1 MHSDPSTMNCHSP
14 PLTPSRLRGEAP
26 FIAKRGSAFI
36 LNREAASICEPRSGA
51 RLQSTAQVVGSK
63 LMTKPRRAKK
73 DCLIPSGRRMQFRSF
88 SNRQHFFRRPPIAL
102 IFRHLAPKSVSCV
115 PSRHRHSAQVVYLN
129 NNRVPTNFRSE
140 PGRTF
145 TRIHILVTNPRRT
158 APSSKD

>member
-14 PLTPSRLRGEAP
+14 PLMPIRLRREAP

-36 LNREAASICEPRSGA
+36 LNREAASICEPRTGA

-63 LMTKPRRAKK
+63 LMTKPRRGERGLPRSVWSPDA
-73 DCLIPSGRRMQFRSF
+73 IPFF
-88 SNRQHFFRRPPIAL
+88 LKPATLFRRPPIAL

-129 NNRVPTNFRSE
+129 NNTVPTNFRSE